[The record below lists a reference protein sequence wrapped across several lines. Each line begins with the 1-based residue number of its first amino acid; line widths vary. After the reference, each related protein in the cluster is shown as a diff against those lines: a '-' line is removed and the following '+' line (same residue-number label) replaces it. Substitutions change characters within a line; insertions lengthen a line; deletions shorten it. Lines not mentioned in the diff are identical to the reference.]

1 MRRATALLLA
11 AACSAAVPV
20 LSPVVD
26 VPDVSSP
33 AYPFTDIDALEL
45 SIAHAGQ
52 DASIAT
58 VTVGRGETPEIPS
71 VPFDDDLVVHLS
83 GRRTGGAEVSYGR
96 TCVVAVAQ
104 GADPPSVH
112 LYFAR
117 IVKWAAGPA
126 PFEPR
131 ASRRDAYATPDGDA
145 VLVGGTADADLSD
158 IERFDVRAGSFAP
171 LPGQVA
177 PPPGQVAPR
186 RNGVLAA
193 LPDGRALRIGGVSGP
208 LGAETAVA
216 SFELISPAAA
226 PGLQVQTIDDD
237 RLHLV
242 DAAAATLVDGGV
254 VVTGGRRDEGTGF
267 LSSGATWLY
276 RLGDAG
282 IPDLPRLLPA
292 ALAHPRSRHTATRL
306 GDEVGA
312 AVLIVGGR
320 DEAGPIAAAEL
331 YEPLRESYAAFAPQL
346 ITPRYDHQAV
356 RLPDGSILIVGGRDA
371 ADQPMASLEV
381 YLPRIGQ
388 FTATGTLPV
397 GAGVVD
403 LTATSLPDGRV
414 LLAGGRDASGQPVA
428 TTYILRLD
436 PIDGKV
442 DISRTDNLAVPRA
455 GHSAVRLCDGTVLV
469 VGGTSAP
476 QAPGSE
482 RYNPPSAGRR

>member
-1 MRRATALLLA
+1 MTRAAALLVA
-11 AACSAAVPV
+11 AACSPAVPV
-20 LSPVVD
+20 LAPIVD
-26 VPDVSSP
+26 VPDMSSP
-33 AYPFTDIDALEL
+33 AYPFTDVDELEL

-52 DASIAT
+52 DASIAA
-58 VTVGRGETPEIPS
+58 VTVGRGETPELPS
-71 VPFDDDLVVHLS
+71 VAFDDDLVVHLS
-83 GRRTGGAEVSYGR
+83 GRRRSGIEVVEVAYGR
-96 TCVVAVAQ
+96 TCIVAVAE

-117 IVKWAAGPA
+117 IVKWAGGP
-126 PFEPR
+126 EPGEPH
-131 ASRRDAYATPDGDA
+131 ASRRDAYVTPAGDA

-158 IERFDVRAGSFAP
+158 MERFDVRAGSFAA
-171 LPGQVA
+171 LPGQI
-177 PPPGQVAPR
+177 APR
-186 RNGVLAA
+186 RSGVLAA
-193 LPDGRALRIGGVSGP
+193 LPDGRALRIAGVSGP
-208 LGAETAVA
+208 VGAETAVA

-226 PGLQVQTIDDD
+226 AELQVQTIADD

-242 DAAAATLVDGGV
+242 EAAAATLVDGGV
-254 VVTGGRRDEGTGF
+254 VVMGGRRDEGTGF
-267 LSSGATWLY
+267 RATGATWLF

-282 IPDLPRLLPA
+282 IPDPPRLLPA

-320 DEAGPIAAAEL
+320 DDAGPIAAAEL

-371 ADQPMASLEV
+371 ADIPVASLEV

-388 FTATGTLPV
+388 FTAAGTLPV
-397 GAGVVD
+397 GAGLVD
-403 LTATSLPDGRV
+403 LTATPLPDGRV

-436 PIDGKV
+436 PIDGTV
-442 DISRTDNLAVPRA
+442 DISQTDSLAVPRA
-455 GHSAVRLCDGTVLV
+455 GHSAVQLCDGTVLV
-469 VGGTSAP
+469 VGGTAAP